1 MILLALVAASCAAV
15 VGGVFIFTWG
25 DDYLPLRVA
34 LGVGFLALTIA
45 AISFM
50 GAAAQ

>member
-1 MILLALVAASCAAV
+1 MTLLALVAAACAAL

-34 LGVGFLALTIA
+34 LGLGFLALTIA
-45 AISFM
+45 AFSFM
-50 GAAAQ
+50 AAAL